1 MATSH
6 DLQVMSPTQGVVENF
21 EQNFEDQNFTS
32 LTNGWGDAPSPP
44 KDMINAEERLSW
56 CLEYKRK
63 QEQLIAAA
71 SSAQSSFLSFTSSNG
86 LHDLPSPQVLD
97 FVPPPQ
103 YDSSQYHSP
112 FSSIYKPLTADP
124 SRSSMDEW
132 QADRNRIDGSLFQ
145 NQNSETFARGLNLGA
160 DAPANSQVRGDS
172 EARHV

>member
-21 EQNFEDQNFTS
+21 EQNFEGRNFTS

-56 CLEYKRK
+56 VMEYKRK
-63 QEQLIAAA
+63 KEQRLAAA

-97 FVPPPQ
+97 FVAHPQ

-112 FSSIYKPLTADP
+112 FSTIFKPLTNDP
-124 SRSSMDEW
+124 SRGSMDTEW
-132 QADRNRIDGSLFQ
+132 QADRNRIDGSLFP
-145 NQNSETFARGLNLGA
+145 NQNSETFARG
-160 DAPANSQVRGDS
+160 
-172 EARHV
+172 